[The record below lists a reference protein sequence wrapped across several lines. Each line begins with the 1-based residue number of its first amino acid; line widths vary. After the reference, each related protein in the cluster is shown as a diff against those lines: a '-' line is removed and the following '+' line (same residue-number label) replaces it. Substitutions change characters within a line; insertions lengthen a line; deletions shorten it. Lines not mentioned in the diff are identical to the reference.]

1 MVDYKLY
8 WGIKGNILTI
18 IIYLNWSKML
28 LILFL
33 HNNIIRMLIE
43 DEIKKIYRMQE
54 ITRKKNIERSKIFI

>member
-1 MVDYKLY
+1 
-8 WGIKGNILTI
+8 
-18 IIYLNWSKML
+18 ML